1 MARHKVRGLLV
12 EREESV
18 WPAVIAVV
26 IFLIIIG
33 AAIG

>member
-1 MARHKVRGLLV
+1 MPWKPVGTV
-12 EREESV
+12 YKKEESV

>member
-1 MARHKVRGLLV
+1 MARHRVRGVIV

-18 WPAVIAVV
+18 WPAVVAVV